1 MRAALR
7 NSGRQRHSRSRLVL
21 WLLVGV
27 GVLVL
32 VAANANLVYVALA
45 SQPDCVAHLKTQG
58 HDGTYRAARPSC

>member
-1 MRAALR
+1 MRAALG

-27 GVLVL
+27 GVLV
-32 VAANANLVYVALA
+32 AANANLVYVALD

-58 HDGTYRAARPSC
+58 RDGTYRAARPSC